1 MSDITPARA
10 KQLSKALAITKP
22 RNSYGINVIEL
33 HADGS
38 GLRVQ
43 VRDSGGLFGVVT
55 LSDDPQ
61 PVAIH
66 QLSRDAL
73 TVWCKTLKSKDALSV
88 TLTIDGGEVALTRN
102 GLVTS
107 ALAADS
113 VDTSSLIDTV
123 AISQALTGVAV
134 PWNELPAVLLA
145 AGKDETLPA
154 LTGVSIRYGDAGT
167 ARLASTDRYRM
178 VITGATPLDYDG
190 HALVPAAWLGKVTKQ
205 LGGGV
210 MGLTGEYVVVADSED
225 TSWLMGSR
233 LIDAEYPKVDSLV
246 RDSSPIGLVFDSAV
260 LRDAVKLILPSVPKN
275 SPVVLDLAVCDQ
287 VLRTLDGDVTVPMPS
302 YDGWADGLVIGFNP
316 AYLVDSLAGITGS
329 VQFDM
334 ESGNKPAI
342 ITSDSTNTTR
352 GLMPVRMATN

>member
-10 KQLSKALAITKP
+10 KQLGKALTITKP
-22 RNSYGINVIEL
+22 SRSNGHVNVIEL

-43 VRDSGGLFGVVT
+43 IRDSAGDFAVVT
-55 LSDDPQ
+55 LTDDAQ

-73 TVWCKTLKSKDALSV
+73 AVWCKTLKAKDALSV
-88 TLTIDGGEVALTRN
+88 TADADTVSLIRN

-107 ALAADS
+107 GLAADI

-123 AISQALTGVAV
+123 AISQALTGIAV

-145 AGKDETLPA
+145 AGSDDTLPA

-167 ARLASTDRYRM
+167 ARLAATDRYRM
-178 VITGATPLDYDG
+178 VISDADTMHYDG

-205 LGGGV
+205 LGGGIL
-210 MGLTGEYVVVADSED
+210 GLTGDYAVVADDND
-225 TSWLMGSR
+225 TSWLMGTR
-233 LIDAEYPKVDSLV
+233 LLDADFPKVDSLV

-260 LRDAVKLILPSVPKN
+260 LRDAVKLIAPSIAKN
-275 SPVVLDLAVCDQ
+275 NPVILDLELG
-287 VLRTLDGDVTVPMPS
+287 VLRTLDGETTVPIPAYS
-302 YDGWADGLVIGFNP
+302 GDSDGLVIGFNP

-329 VQFDM
+329 VRFDM
-334 ESGNKPAI
+334 DSAGKPAI
-342 ITSDSTNTTR
+342 ITSESTDTTR
-352 GLMPVRMATN
+352 VLMPVRQR

>member
-10 KQLSKALAITKP
+10 KQLGKALAITKP
-22 RNSYGINVIEL
+22 RNSYGVNVIEL
-33 HADGS
+33 HADAS

-43 VRDSGGLFGVVT
+43 IRDSSGLFGVVT
-55 LSDDPQ
+55 LSEDAQ

-73 TVWCKTLKSKDALSV
+73 AVWCKTVKAKDALSV

-113 VDTSSLIDTV
+113 VDTSGLMDTV
-123 AISQALTGVAV
+123 AISQALAGIAV

-145 AGKDETLPA
+145 AGSDETLPA

-167 ARLASTDRYRM
+167 ARLATTDRYRM
-178 VITGATPLDYDG
+178 AITDADIMHYEN

-205 LGGGV
+205 LGGGIL
-210 MGLTGEYVVVADSED
+210 GLTGEYVVVADSQD

-233 LIDAEYPKVDSLV
+233 LIEAEYPRVDSLV

-260 LRDAVKLILPSVPKN
+260 LRDAVKLIAPSIAKN
-275 SPVVLDLAVCDQ
+275 NPVIVDLAAG
-287 VLRTLDGDVTVPMPS
+287 VLRTLEGETTVPIPAYS
-302 YDGWADGLVIGFNP
+302 GDSGGLVIGFNP

-329 VQFDM
+329 VRFDM
-334 ESGNKPAI
+334 DSAGKPAI
-342 ITSDSTNTTR
+342 ITSESTDTTR
-352 GLMPVRMATN
+352 VLMPVRQR

>member
-22 RNSYGINVIEL
+22 RNSYGMNVIEL
-33 HADGS
+33 HADKS

-55 LSDDPQ
+55 LSEDAQ

-73 TVWCKTLKSKDALSV
+73 TVWCKTLKAKDALAV
-88 TLTIDGGEVALTRN
+88 TVDGDTVSLARN

-113 VDTSSLIDTV
+113 VDTSGLMDTV
-123 AISQALTGVAV
+123 AISQALTGIAV

-145 AGKDETLPA
+145 AGSDETLPA

-167 ARLASTDRYRM
+167 ARLATTDRYRM
-178 VITGATPLDYDG
+178 AITDADIMHYEN

-210 MGLTGEYVVVADSED
+210 MGLTGEYVVVADSQD

-233 LIDAEYPKVDSLV
+233 LIEAEYPRVDSLV

-260 LRDAVKLILPSVPKN
+260 LRDAVKLIAPSIAKN
-275 SPVVLDLAVCDQ
+275 NPVIVDLAAG
-287 VLRTLDGDVTVPMPS
+287 VLRTLEGETTVPIPAYS
-302 YDGWADGLVIGFNP
+302 GDSDGLVIGFNP

-329 VQFDM
+329 VRFDM
-334 ESGNKPAI
+334 DSAGKPAI
-342 ITSDSTNTTR
+342 ITSESTETTR
-352 GLMPVRMATN
+352 VLMPVRQR